1 MTRALVALIGLAAA
15 PLAAQQDSLL
25 REAVR
30 LATEGQA
37 DTAQAIVRNQ
47 LRAIPANDQRF
58 PEVLFTAGVV
68 ATDTDS
74 ARSYFR
80 RISLEYS
87 NSSWAD
93 QALLRIAQISYA
105 TGDLDGAVRAAERVL
120 IDYPFSEVRAGAA
133 FLLAR
138 THLDRRNNAEGCRYL
153 EQARQE
159 AGDDVELSNRAAFYL
174 QRCADAG
181 AAAGAEP
188 EAPAAGGR
196 FFSVQVAAVSSAAA
210 ADAIMQGLRVEGYS
224 PEVVR
229 EGGLFKVRVG
239 RFRQRAAAEE
249 LAREV
254 RRRIGGEAFV
264 VERS

>member
-1 MTRALVALIGLAAA
+1 MSGGIREYQLVLADGEVFEGEGIG
-15 PLAAQQDSLL
+15 
-25 REAVR
+25 
-30 LATEGQA
+30 A
-37 DTAQAIVRNQ
+37 DPPGGVASG
-47 LRAIPANDQRF
+47 
-58 PEVLFTAGVV
+58 EVVFNTVLCGYQEVI
-68 ATDTDS
+68 TDP
-74 ARSYFR
+74 
-80 RISLEYS
+80 
-87 NSSWAD
+87 
-93 QALLRIAQISYA
+93 SYA
-105 TGDLDGAVRAAERVL
+105 GQIITFT
-120 IDYPFSEVRAGAA
+120 YPHIGNYGV
-133 FLLAR
+133 
-138 THLDRRNNAEGCRYL
+138 NA
-153 EQARQE
+153 
-159 AGDDVELSNRAAFYL
+159 DDVELSNRAAFYL

-181 AAAGAEP
+181 AAAAAEP